1 MKKLYLIRHAK
12 SSWDNPKLIDFER
25 PLNER
30 GYRDAPLMG
39 KFLKE
44 EKIIPDL
51 IISSPAL
58 RAYFTARTIASSI
71 GYSLKKIRTSEL
83 LYDTDAEDIFEVVNS
98 VKEKYN
104 SLMLFGHN
112 PALTQFS
119 NYVSDKKI
127 DNIPTTGFVEIEMNV
142 TTWKEVVVDCGNIKR
157 FLSPKILMNK

>member
-1 MKKLYLIRHAK
+1 
-12 SSWDNPKLIDFER
+12 
-25 PLNER
+25 
-30 GYRDAPLMG
+30 
-39 KFLKE
+39 
-44 EKIIPDL
+44 
-51 IISSPAL
+51 
-58 RAYFTARTIASSI
+58 
-71 GYSLKKIRTSEL
+71 L

-142 TTWKEVVVDCGNIKR
+142 TTWKEVVVDCGTVKR